1 MRKLTI
7 LFSIFTIL
15 LSSCADN
22 KKEVTKINENNF
34 GGILNFSIIS
44 SVNSI
49 VPAYLT
55 DISSTQI
62 SSQVF
67 EGLIKFNP
75 KNLSI
80 ENGIAKKWNV
90 DTSGYVY
97 TFQLYDNVYF
107 HDDPCFKNSKGR
119 NVTSEDVKYT
129 IYFLATKSDKNKN
142 FFGTVDKIKGAKE
155 YYEASAN
162 GKPDFE
168 IEGFKKIDDYKFT
181 ITLTSKNFPLIEFLA
196 NPAAAII
203 PKEGIEKYGDKCLV
217 GCGPF
222 IVKSINPDKNIILTR
237 NNQYFKKDKKDNY
250 LPYLD
255 TINIAYVRTART
267 KLRMF
272 GEGKLDIATSID
284 NENATNFLDKNIK
297 AFEGKNPK
305 YKLMSANILNN
316 NSLQNIM
323 LGNIEGFYTNSYN
336 YIDLSIIYLKQEKQN
351 TIAINN

>member
-1 MRKLTI
+1 MRKLFI

-22 KKEVTKINENNF
+22 KKETIKLNENNF
-34 GGILNFSIIS
+34 GGVLNFS
-44 SVNSI
+44 VKNQVKSI
-49 VPAYLT
+49 VPAYLN
-55 DISSTQI
+55 DVSSTQV

-80 ENGIAKKWNV
+80 EKGIAKRWHV

-107 HDDPCFKNSKGR
+107 HDDPCFSGGKGR
-119 NVTSEDVKYT
+119 NVTSDDVKYT

-142 FFGTVDKIKGAKE
+142 FFGTVDKIKGAKK
-155 YYEASAN
+155 YYEASEK

-168 IEGFKKIDDYKFT
+168 IEGFKKIDDYNFT

-196 NPAAAII
+196 NPAAAIV
-203 PKEGIEKYGDKCLV
+203 PKEGIEKYGENCTI

-222 IVKSINPDKNIILTR
+222 IAKNISSDKKIILIR
-237 NNQYFKKDKKDNY
+237 NGRYFKKDRKDNF

-255 TINIAYVRTART
+255 TINIAYIRTAQT
-267 KLRMF
+267 KLKLLS
-272 GEGKLDIATSID
+272 EGKLDIATSID
-284 NENATNFLDKNIK
+284 NESATLFLDKNIK
-297 AFEGKNPK
+297 SFEGEKPK
-305 YKLMSANILNN
+305 YKIMPANILEN

-323 LGNIEGFYTNSYN
+323 LGDINGFYTNSYN
-336 YIDLSIIYLKQEKQN
+336 YIDLSLVYFK
-351 TIAINN
+351 

>member
-1 MRKLTI
+1 MRKLI
-7 LFSIFTIL
+7 FLFSIFTIL

-22 KKEVTKINENNF
+22 TKDVTTQNENNF
-34 GGILNFSIIS
+34 GGILRFSVTS

-49 VPAYLT
+49 VPAYLN
-55 DISSTQI
+55 DISSSQI

-80 ENGIAKKWNV
+80 EKGIAKRWNV

-97 TFQLYDNVYF
+97 TFELYDNVYF
-107 HDDPCFKNSKGR
+107 HNDLCFLGGKGR
-119 NVTSEDVKYT
+119 NVTSDDVKYT

-155 YYEASAN
+155 YYEASVT

-203 PKEGIEKYGDKCLV
+203 PKEGIEKYGDKCLI

-222 IVKSINPDKNIILTR
+222 KVSSISPDKNIILVR
-237 NNQYFKKDKKDNY
+237 NGKYFKKDKKDNF

-255 TINIAYVRTART
+255 TLNIVYVRTART
-267 KLRMF
+267 KLRLF
-272 GEGKLDIATSID
+272 SEGKLDIATSID
-284 NENATNFLDKNIK
+284 NENATSFLDKKIK
-297 AFEGKNPK
+297 SFEGKNPK
-305 YKLMSANILNN
+305 YKLMSANVLNN

-336 YIDLSIIYLKQEKQN
+336 YIDLSIVYFKQENQN
-351 TIAINN
+351 IINK

>member
-1 MRKLTI
+1 MRNLFI
-7 LFSIFTIL
+7 LFSILIVL

-22 KKEVTKINENNF
+22 KKETTKTNENNF
-34 GGILNFSIIS
+34 GGTLNFSIINP
-44 SVNSI
+44 VNSI
-49 VPAYLT
+49 VPAYLS

-62 SSQVF
+62 SAQVF

-80 ENGIAKKWNV
+80 EKGIAKKWNV

-97 TFQLYDNVYF
+97 TFQLYDNIYF
-107 HDDPCFKNSKGR
+107 HDDPCFSDGKGR
-119 NVTSEDVKYT
+119 NVTADDVKYT

-142 FFGTVDKIKGAKE
+142 FFGTVDKIKGAKK

-196 NPAAAII
+196 NPAAAIV
-203 PKEGIEKYGDKCLV
+203 PKEGIEKYGDKCIV

-222 IVKSINPDKNIILTR
+222 KINSISPDKNIILVR
-237 NNQYFKKDKKDNY
+237 NGKYFKKDKKDNY

-272 GEGKLDIATSID
+272 DEGKLDIATSID
-284 NENATNFLDKNIK
+284 NENATSFLDKNIK
-297 AFEGKNPK
+297 NFEGKNPK

-323 LGNIEGFYTNSYN
+323 LGSIEGFYTNSYN
-336 YIDLSIIYLKQEKQN
+336 YIDLSIVYFKQGPTKI
-351 TIAINN
+351 IADK